1 MPTKRPAKKTCF
13 VIGPIGSAGSD
24 ERRHADM
31 LLNAII
37 REVLEKSEQFDYQVK
52 RADKDADPGMINDRM
67 IHDILNSDLAIA
79 DLSFL
84 NPNAF
89 WELGLRH
96 SAMKPVIHIAADGT
110 KLPFDNIGHRAIFV
124 DLRDWDSQEAARKA
138 LGEAVKAT
146 QAADYR
152 VSNPI
157 TQANASFQFRQSADT
172 TEQML
177 AEAFDEIR
185 QIKRRLD
192 IGIRINESYLSP
204 TDTGLVD
211 ARMPGISR
219 NALLDLNRVA
229 EANRRLLREGT
240 VPIDQSGNII
250 DEGDSDES

>member
-1 MPTKRPAKKTCF
+1 MPAKKPARKTCF

-37 REVLEKSEQFDYQVK
+37 REVLERSGEFDYLVK
-52 RADKDADPGMINDRM
+52 RADEDADPGMINDRV

-96 SAMKPVIHIAADGT
+96 SAMKPVIHMAAEGT

-124 DLRDWDSQEAARKA
+124 DLGDWESNVAARKSLA
-138 LGEAVKAT
+138 EATKAIEV
-146 QAADYR
+146 ADYK

-157 TQANASFQFRQSADT
+157 TQANASIQFSQSTDT
-172 TEQML
+172 SEQILGSVLEMIRAMDRRIEELEDRPPEL
-177 AEAFDEIR
+177 ANKLR
-185 QIKRRLD
+185 
-192 IGIRINESYLSP
+192 YLS
-204 TDTGLVD
+204 DKERAMAKQFDKLLSD
-211 ARMPGISR
+211 SWARQGYPQST
-219 NALLDLNRVA
+219 NSLLDLAEVA
-229 EANRRLLREGT
+229 TEELPDDDNPRM
-240 VPIDQSGNII
+240 
-250 DEGDSDES
+250 